1 MQTLPPDDLVIVAP
15 YHPDAAAFDGSH
27 PYRVVR
33 MPRSILVPTPGLL
46 DLAVRLAREHR
57 AELVQF
63 GHPLPLGLLGPR
75 LRRRTG
81 LPYLVF
87 LGGAELT
94 LPASLPGVGGALRSV
109 LGQASLLLAVSDYTA
124 AQASR
129 QVEGSVRASVL
140 RPALD
145 VEGFAPSSEDEAR
158 AVRRRLGVQGRLVVS
173 VGRLVPRKG
182 QDRLVD
188 ALALLT
194 PDFPELELALIGAG
208 RLASPLRR
216 RAERHGVADRVH
228 LLGPLGHDDVREWL
242 AAADVFASP
251 CRTRWGGLEVEGF
264 GLVFAE
270 AALAGLPVMAGRSGG
285 AVEAVINGSTGI
297 VVDGSS
303 AAEVAAGLARLLR
316 APERTRRAAGR
327 RGREL
332 ALARHTPEVVG
343 RRYRALL
350 RSVVQA

>member
-1 MQTLPPDDLVIVAP
+1 M
-15 YHPDAAAFDGSH
+15 
-27 PYRVVR
+27 
-33 MPRSILVPTPGLL
+33 
-46 DLAVRLAREHR
+46 
-57 AELVQF
+57 
-63 GHPLPLGLLGPR
+63 
-75 LRRRTG
+75 
-81 LPYLVF
+81 
-87 LGGAELT
+87 
-94 LPASLPGVGGALRSV
+94 PASLPGVGHALRSV

-124 AQASR
+124 AQAAR
-129 QVEGSVRASVL
+129 QVEGSVRAAVL
-140 RPALD
+140 RPAVD
-145 VEGFAPSSEDEAR
+145 VEGFAPSSADEVRDA
-158 AVRRRLGVQGRLVVS
+158 RRRLGVPDRLVVS

-182 QDRLVD
+182 QDRLID

-194 PDFPELELALIGAG
+194 PDFPELRLALIGGG
-208 RLASPLRR
+208 RLAPALRR

-228 LLGPLGHDDVREWL
+228 LLGSLAHEGVAEWF

-303 AAEVAAGLARLLR
+303 AAQVAAGLARLLG
-316 APERTRRAAGR
+316 APEGTRRAAGR

-332 ALARHTPEVVG
+332 ALARHAPEVVG